1 MKFPIVE
8 SPQQKVER
16 LNRKLKE
23 LEVIYKK
30 SSPLD
35 KLILQSK
42 MIKIKLEIANTDLRT
57 Y

>member
-23 LEVIYKK
+23 LEAIYEK

>member
-1 MKFPIVE
+1 MKFPKVE

-23 LEVIYKK
+23 LEAIYEK

-35 KLILQSK
+35 KLILLSK
-42 MIKIKLEIANTDLRT
+42 MTKIKLEISNIDLRT